1 MTDQPTALRLADAL
15 DAVNT
20 NNADSLLVQ
29 MAARSAAAELRRQ
42 HAENVDY
49 GATIDH
55 LTRENAE
62 QIGEIVALKEQRDEL
77 LAVLE
82 EAEYALDYA
91 SDMTKPEGLSGCDCP
106 ICTASIRIGE
116 VLAGKRRQA

>member
-1 MTDQPTALRLADAL
+1 MENQFQQMTAETLAAACDLVDEFEAACAEMIIRLHAELADFKSICDFL
-15 DAVNT
+15 IKSSCEDQ
-20 NNADSLLVQ
+20 S
-29 MAARSAAAELRRQ
+29 
-42 HAENVDY
+42 
-49 GATIDH
+49 
-55 LTRENAE
+55 
-62 QIGEIVALKEQRDEL
+62 EIVKLKDQRDEL

-91 SDMTKPEGLSGCDCP
+91 ADMTKPEGLSGCDCP

>member
-1 MTDQPTALRLADAL
+1 MTVDKQPEALRLAERLEDP
-15 DAVNT
+15 VN
-20 NNADSLLVQ
+20 AKLHL
-29 MAARSAAAELRRQ
+29 APYIAAELRRL
-42 HAENVDY
+42 HAEN
-49 GATIDH
+49 
-55 LTRENAE
+55 E
-62 QIGEIVALKEQRDEL
+62 KL

-91 SDMTKPEGLSGCDCP
+91 ADMTKPEGLSGCDCP